1 MSKLFSLI
9 KNELGKIFVLK
20 STWIMYVILAGIII
34 ASAVITST
42 SNFVDTDKTYSDDWK
57 TELQEENEAL
67 MAEIEEDE
75 DNPFIESTNMGIIEE
90 NEYHIEND
98 VRPYGYHAGDFTMD
112 NLFLTSLISLFTIIV
127 GGGIVANEF
136 RWGTI
141 KQLLIRPI
149 SRSAVLLSKYI
160 ALLIFTLFTVLFLIL
175 VSAAVGALFYGL
187 PAVNPEIVVTR
198 QDGMATSAL
207 VPEALM
213 MYGFRTL
220 NIIILATFAFMIS
233 SIFRSS
239 ALAIGLAMFLMF
251 AGSTAAQ
258 ALARYEWSKFIL
270 FANTDL
276 SVYFNV
282 VGPIRDEMTIGFSTG
297 VIIVYVI
304 IFIIAAWMVFT
315 KRDVA

>member
-1 MSKLFSLI
+1 M
-9 KNELGKIFVLK
+9 
-20 STWIMYVILAGIII
+20 
-34 ASAVITST
+34 
-42 SNFVDTDKTYSDDWK
+42 DTDKTYSDDWK

-175 VSAAVGALFYGL
+175 VSAAVGAVFYGL

>member
-1 MSKLFSLI
+1 MNKLLSLI
-9 KNELGKIFVLK
+9 VNELGKIYVLK
-20 STWIMYVILAGIII
+20 STWIMYIILAGIVIL
-34 ASAVITST
+34 SAVITST
-42 SNFVDTDKTYSDDWK
+42 SNFIDTDKTYSDDWK

-67 MAEIEEDE
+67 MAEIEEE
-75 DNPFIESTNMGIIEE
+75 DDDPFIESSNMGIIEE

-98 VRPYGYHAGDFTMD
+98 VRPYGYHVGDFTLD

-149 SRSAVLLSKYI
+149 SRSVILLSKYL
-160 ALLIFTLFTVLFLIL
+160 ALLLFTLLSVLFLIL
-175 VSAAVGALFYGL
+175 ISFAVGAVFYGF
-187 PAVNPEIVVTR
+187 PAINPEIMVTR
-198 QDGMATSAL
+198 PEGMETSVL
-207 VPEALM
+207 IPETLM

-220 NIIILATFAFMIS
+220 NIIILATFAFTIS

-251 AGSTAAQ
+251 AGTTAAQ
-258 ALARYEWSKFIL
+258 ALAMYEWSKFIL

-276 SVYFNV
+276 SIYFNFS
-282 VGPIRDEMTIGFSTG
+282 GPIRDEMTLGFSTG
-297 VIIVYVI
+297 VIVVYMIV
-304 IFIIAAWMVFT
+304 FIVAAWTVFT
-315 KRDVA
+315 KSDVA

>member
-1 MSKLFSLI
+1 MNKLLSLI
-9 KNELGKIFVLK
+9 VNELGKIYVLK
-20 STWIMYVILAGIII
+20 STWIMYIILAGIVIL
-34 ASAVITST
+34 SAVITST
-42 SNFVDTDKTYSDDWK
+42 SNFIDTDKTYSDDWK

-67 MAEIEEDE
+67 MAEIEEE
-75 DNPFIESTNMGIIEE
+75 DDDPFIESSNMGIIEE

-98 VRPYGYHAGDFTMD
+98 VRPYGYHVGDFTLD

-149 SRSAVLLSKYI
+149 SRSVILLSKYL
-160 ALLIFTLFTVLFLIL
+160 ALLLFTLLSVLFLIL
-175 VSAAVGALFYGL
+175 ISVAVSAVFYGF
-187 PAVNPEIVVTR
+187 PAINPEIMVTR
-198 QDGMATSAL
+198 PEGMETSVL
-207 VPEALM
+207 IPETLM

-220 NIIILATFAFMIS
+220 NIIILATFAFTIS

-251 AGSTAAQ
+251 AGTTAAQ
-258 ALARYEWSKFIL
+258 ALAMYEWSKFIL

-276 SVYFNV
+276 SIYFNFS
-282 VGPIRDEMTIGFSTG
+282 GPIRDEMTLGFSTG
-297 VIIVYVI
+297 VIVVYMIV
-304 IFIIAAWMVFT
+304 FIVAAWTVFT
-315 KRDVA
+315 KSDVA